1 MARLLG
7 ALAGLTAKLLLGLT
21 RILSKLAKLLFH
33 RMGIIAVMLLMQLA
47 FYVTLLLTLRDS
59 PYFPLFNSILVALS
73 ALAILWIVGN
83 RSNPGYKIGWIII
96 VLVCMPFGALAYL
109 LLGGNEMSSYNR
121 KRLKAMEERVR
132 RSLEPDCNRA
142 DLFAH
147 VAGEDAGRMAR
158 YLERGAYCPVY
169 GNTRTKFYPLGD
181 DCCQDILEALE
192 QAQRYIFIEYFIIEE
207 GQLWNSILRVLR
219 RKAEE
224 GVDVRV
230 LYDDVG
236 SIFTLPADY
245 PSRLERMGIRCRVFN
260 RMVPVLSL
268 RQNNRD
274 HRKYMII
281 DGTVAFTGG
290 INMADEYI
298 NLKPRFG
305 HWKDNAIR
313 LEGDAVWSMTVS
325 FLSLWDVSRK
335 EQESV
340 EGFRPK
346 PACGGAEGFVQ
357 PYHDCPWDNE
367 PVGQTVYLNLINRA
381 KHYVYIT
388 TPYLVIDSTLSMA
401 LGAAAKSGVDVR
413 IITPHIPDKKTV
425 FEVTRAYYE
434 ELLEDGVKIYEY
446 EPGFIHG
453 KVFVADDYYA
463 TVGTVNL
470 DYRSMFLHFE
480 NGVLLYGTPSVA
492 EVKADFLDT
501 QAKSLEITLE
511 DCRKVPVL
519 RRVLRGVLRLF
530 APLL

>member
-1 MARLLG
+1 MAKLLG
-7 ALAGLTAKLLLGLT
+7 ALAGFAAKLLLGLA
-21 RILSKLAKLLFH
+21 RILTKLAKLLFH
-33 RMGIIAVMLLMQLA
+33 RVGIIAVMLLMQLA
-47 FYVTLLLTLRDS
+47 FYVALLLTFRNS
-59 PYFPLFNSILVALS
+59 EYFPLFNGILVTMS
-73 ALAILWIVGN
+73 ALVIMWIVTN

-121 KRLKAMEERVR
+121 KRLKVMDDKVARN
-132 RSLEPDCNRA
+132 LGPDCDRA
-142 DLFAH
+142 DKLAL
-147 VAGEDAGRMAR
+147 VAGEDAGRMAH
-158 YLERGAYCPVY
+158 YLERSAHCPVY

-181 DCCQDILEALE
+181 DCCEDILEALE
-192 QAQRYIFIEYFIIEE
+192 GARRYIFIEYFIIEE
-207 GQLWNSILRVLR
+207 GQLWNSVLKVLR
-219 RKAEE
+219 RKAAE
-224 GVDVRV
+224 GVEVRV

-245 PSRLERMGIRCRVFN
+245 PHRLEKMGIQCRVFN

-274 HRKYMII
+274 HRKYMIV

-298 NLKPRFG
+298 NVKPRFG

-325 FLSLWDVSRK
+325 FLSMWDFS
-335 EQESV
+335 QET
-340 EGFRPK
+340 EEELARYRPR
-346 PACGGAEGFVQ
+346 PAVGGTEGFVQ
-357 PYHDCPWDNE
+357 PYHDCPWDDE

-381 KHYVYIT
+381 KRYVYIT

-446 EPGFIHG
+446 TPGFIHG

-480 NGVLLYGTPSVA
+480 NGVLLYGTPTVA

-501 QAKSLEITLE
+501 QGKSLQVFLR
-511 DCRKVPVL
+511 DCRKVPL
-519 RRVLRGVLRLF
+519 FRRLVRGILRLF